1 MNILLTSAGRR
12 SYLVQYF
19 KEVLDGKGKVH
30 ASNSEWST
38 ALEVADEAVIT
49 PLIYDD
55 EYISFIQDYA
65 QVHDIGMIISLFD
78 IDLPI
83 LAQAKQSFKELGI
96 HVIVSDYKVT
106 QICND
111 KWNTYQFLKQNNL
124 NAPKTFIELEQAQR
138 ALQKR
143 DIQFPL
149 IIKPRWGMGSISIF
163 KADNAEELKVLYKKV
178 KREVKESYVKY
189 ESQVDPEHA
198 VIIQEYLNGQEYG
211 LDIINDL
218 EKNYVTTFVKKKAAM
233 RSGETDGAITE
244 KNEIL
249 EKTGEQIAKSL
260 GHIANLDTDCFL
272 IDGKPYVLEMNCR
285 FGGGYPFS
293 HLAGANLPG
302 VILKWIDNEEGRDEL
317 KDYTIGVEGRKD
329 MIIRSIVNHGN
340 R

>member
-19 KEVLDGKGKVH
+19 KDALYGTGKVH

-38 ALEVADEAVIT
+38 ALEVADEAVLS

-55 EYISFIQDYA
+55 DYITFLLNYCKKNRIK
-65 QVHDIGMIISLFD
+65 VIISLFD

-83 LAQAKQSFKELGI
+83 LAKSKERFRKEGI
-96 HVIVSDYKVT
+96 NVVVSDYEVT

-111 KWNTYQFLKQNNL
+111 KWQTYQFLKQNKL
-124 NAPKTFIELEQAQR
+124 NAPKSFIELSKAEI
-138 ALQKR
+138 ALQEKV
-143 DIQFPL
+143 IQFPL

-163 KADNAEELKVLYKKV
+163 KADNNEELKVLYKKV
-178 KREVKESYVKY
+178 KREVKESYLKY
-189 ESQVDPEHA
+189 ESQLDPERSI
-198 VIIQEYLNGQEYG
+198 IIQEYLNGQEYG

-218 EKNYVTTFVKKKAAM
+218 EKNYITTLVKKKTAM

-249 EKTGEQIAKSL
+249 EKTGEQIAKVL
-260 GHIANLDTDCFL
+260 GHIANLDTDCF
-272 IDGKPYVLEMNCR
+272 IVDGKPYILEMNCR

-293 HLAGANLPG
+293 HLAGVNLPSA
-302 VILKWIDNEEGRDEL
+302 ILKWIQGKDAFDEL
-317 KDYTIGVEGRKD
+317 KGYIYDVEGRKN
-329 MIIRSIVNHGN
+329 IEILKVGYGKHR
-340 R
+340 

>member
-19 KEVLDGKGKVH
+19 KEVLVGKGKVH

-38 ALEVADEAVIT
+38 ALEVADKAVIT

-55 EYISFIQDYA
+55 KYISFLQDYA
-65 QVHDIGMIISLFD
+65 QTYDIGLIIPLFD
-78 IDLPI
+78 IDLPV

-111 KWNTYQFLKQNNL
+111 KWKTYQFLKHNNL
-124 NAPKTFIELEQAQR
+124 SAPKSFIELEQAER
-138 ALQKR
+138 VLQKG

-163 KADNAEELKVLYKKV
+163 KADNVEELKVFYKKV
-178 KREVKESYVKY
+178 KREVKESYLKY
-189 ESQVDPEHA
+189 ESQIDPGYA

-218 EKNYVTTFVKKKAAM
+218 EKNYVTTIVKKKTAM

-244 KNEIL
+244 KNELL
-249 EKTGEQIAKSL
+249 EETGEQIAKAL
-260 GHIANLDTDCFL
+260 GHIANLDTDCF
-272 IDGKPYVLEMNCR
+272 IVDGKPYILEMNCR

-293 HLAGANLPG
+293 HLAGVNLPSAL
-302 VILKWIDNEEGRDEL
+302 LKWIKDEGGSKELRSYQTGIEGKKEIVINHIQAKDN
-317 KDYTIGVEGRKD
+317 
-329 MIIRSIVNHGN
+329 
-340 R
+340 